1 VSERN
6 WSEEIADAWRESAPY
21 WEKHGETIRRM
32 FAPITDVLLEGARV
46 EPGHRVLDVA
56 GGPGEPALTIARA
69 TGASGLVVHTDLAP
83 GMAAGARRAA
93 ARERLENLRF
103 ALASGIALPFAD
115 RAFDRVVCR
124 LGVMFFPAPE
134 AGVAEMLRVARD
146 GGRVALAVWGDKEKN
161 PFFRIPSEC
170 VARYLETEPEPPDAP
185 GAWRF
190 AEPGLLAGMLEAAG
204 GAEVAERRFDFE
216 IAAPLDFDAFW
227 TMRVELSD
235 TLRDKTERLGPELAA
250 RVKEDAREATRE
262 VFAGG
267 AMRFP
272 AEALVVSAVRPGL

>member
-1 VSERN
+1 MSERS

-21 WEKHGETIRRM
+21 WEKYGETIRHM
-32 FAPITDVLLEGARV
+32 FAPITDALLEGARV

-93 ARERLENLRF
+93 ARERLESVRF

-146 GGRVALAVWGDKEKN
+146 RGRVALAVWGDKEKN

-190 AEPGLLAGMLEAAG
+190 AESGLLAGMLEAAG
-204 GAEVAERRFDFE
+204 GAEVAEHRFDFE

-227 TMRVELSD
+227 RMRVELSD

-250 RVKEDAREATRE
+250 RVKEDVREATRE
-262 VFAGG
+262 VFASGT
-267 AMRFP
+267 MRFP

>member
-1 VSERN
+1 
-6 WSEEIADAWRESAPY
+6 
-21 WEKHGETIRRM
+21 
-32 FAPITDVLLEGARV
+32 
-46 EPGHRVLDVA
+46 
-56 GGPGEPALTIARA
+56 
-69 TGASGLVVHTDLAP
+69 
-83 GMAAGARRAA
+83 MAAGARRMA
-93 ARERLENLRF
+93 ARERVENLRF
-103 ALASGIALPFAD
+103 ALASGVALPFAD
-115 RAFDRVVCR
+115 GAFDRVVCR
-124 LGVMFFPAPE
+124 LGVMFFPSPE

-146 GGRVALAVWGDKEKN
+146 GGRVALAVWGAKEKN
-161 PFFRIPSEC
+161 PFFRVPSDC

-250 RVKEDAREATRE
+250 RVKEDVREATSE
-262 VFAGG
+262 AFASG

-272 AEALVVSAVRPGL
+272 AEALVVSALRPGL